1 MAEVLKEDDDN
12 QHDEE
17 IVIVEEDPAVKKAE
31 EDEKAAKAADEDDSE
46 EDERST
52 KAADEEEKNASDDE
66 REAIRERRRL
76 EKLERKERREKA
88 ITRDKVE
95 LEFLRKRNDDLER
108 RFSTIEQRT
117 YQADLNSFDQQ
128 IAAAKNEAEM
138 AERVIAKAVEAGN
151 GADVAQALKYRDEA
165 IAKAN
170 QLTFAKQQAAQ
181 AKPAAQEGGMDDR
194 VMLHAREFLDENKWY
209 DPQGRNEDSAI
220 VLAIDQGLVRDG
232 FDPKTEQYWD
242 ELRARA
248 ARRLPERFAK
258 AEPKSEQKEERTPR
272 GGPGIGSGREH
283 APTSTRKEVYV
294 SPERKQALIEAG
306 VWDDPVLRMKYVKRY
321 AEYDKQNRA

>member
-1 MAEVLKEDDDN
+1 MSEVMKEDDD

-17 IVIVEEDPAVKKAE
+17 IVIVEEDPAKKAAAE
-31 EDEKAAKAADEDDSE
+31 EDEKAKSAQDEDDE
-46 EDERST
+46 HEDDERST
-52 KAADEEEKNASDDE
+52 KATDDDKSTSDEE

-88 ITRDKVE
+88 IARDKIE
-95 LEFLRKRNDDLER
+95 LDFLRKRNDDLER

-117 YQADLNSFDQQ
+117 YQADLNSYDQQ
-128 IAAAKNEAEM
+128 IAAARNEAEM

-165 IAKAN
+165 IAKVN
-170 QLTFAKQQAAQ
+170 QLNYAKLQAAQ
-181 AKPAAQEGGMDDR
+181 AKPVQTEGDMDDR

-232 FDPKTEQYWD
+232 YDPKTEEYWD

-248 ARRLPERFAK
+248 ARRLPERF
-258 AEPKSEQKEERTPR
+258 KSEQKAEHKEERTPR
-272 GGPGIGSGREH
+272 GGPAVGSGREH
-283 APTSTRKEVYV
+283 APASTRKEVYV

-321 AEYDKQNRA
+321 AEYDRQNRN